1 MSKRTKLALV
11 ILIALLL
18 LLVGLYLILWPLLKP
33 APAPATGEEYSVTT
47 QVQPAQPKPTNGQ
60 ATSGEPVTGLP
71 SAPTREPSVDEIL
84 RGLENRARA
93 AVERVGSG
101 SSQTGFLGYADAK
114 LDSTSGFSAKLM
126 QEQEAMVAAHP
137 ASGPIYGISTRA
149 ASSNIADGK
158 PGDDSLIATVQA
170 VQTIDAGNPRQPTST
185 GGKQIIVTFAKQSDG
200 SYLIDNMEWSDLAL

>member
-1 MSKRTKLALV
+1 MSKRTKLALL

-33 APAPATGEEYSVTT
+33 AAPATGEEYSIPS
-47 QVQPAQPKPTNGQ
+47 QVQTAQPKPTNGQ

-71 SAPTREPSVDEIL
+71 STPTREPSIDEIL

-101 SSQTGFLGYADAK
+101 SSQTGFLGYTDAK
-114 LDSTSGFSAKLM
+114 LDSTSSFSAKLM
-126 QEQEAMVAAHP
+126 QEQDAMVAAHP

-149 ASSNIADGK
+149 ASSHIADGK
-158 PGDDSLIATVQA
+158 PGDDSLVATVQA

-200 SYLIDNMEWSDLAL
+200 SYLIDDMEWSDLTL